1 MFVTTTDLT
10 IGRGALAHLVSEDG
24 ETWREIGNIYESPD
38 LREPECSDYFEFGGR
53 YYLIY
58 SLGGKG
64 HYMYS
69 DMPFSDWNMPDDPII
84 PCKSVPKAA
93 IWKGRIIFTGFEGNG
108 VYAGTM
114 TFREAWQNPDGSL
127 RF

>member
-1 MFVTTTDLT
+1 
-10 IGRGALAHLVSEDG
+10 
-24 ETWREIGNIYESPD
+24 
-38 LREPECSDYFEFGGR
+38 
-53 YYLIY
+53 
-58 SLGGKG
+58 
-64 HYMYS
+64 MYS
-69 DMPFSDWNMPDDPII
+69 DMPFSDWNVPDDPII